1 MFDCRMAH
9 SPCTFLTMDSS
20 DGISFAQPRR
30 AHSGCRVC
38 NEERMS
44 DLLLV
49 PGPVK
54 G

>member
-20 DGISFAQPRR
+20 DGISLLSLV
-30 AHSGCRVC
+30 AHASGCRVC